1 MQDISPQ
8 RGSLKFNGYISYQ
21 TGSPLAMQCDAA
33 AVFHLFLSDWKQV
46 CFHKMYFFITSLQ
59 H

>member
-8 RGSLKFNGYISYQ
+8 RDSLKFNGYISYQ
-21 TGSPLAMQCDAA
+21 RGRLVATQCDAA

-46 CFHKMYFFITSLQ
+46 CFHKIYFFIDTLQ
-59 H
+59 R